1 MLLFKKLSLWAALLG
16 IAAVVFLVRS
26 TTASEPMPALPL
38 APALK
43 PPRGGIGAAG
53 LVEALRE
60 NTAVGV
66 PVAGLIAQVYVKV
79 WDRVEAG
86 APLLQI
92 DDREL
97 TAQLPGLR
105 AEVRV
110 QEMQLAR
117 ARRQAARTEALRA
130 TRGVSEDE
138 ADSRRDDLAIQEAR
152 VEAARAA
159 LAKTESLIER
169 LTVRAPVAGTILQ
182 ITARA
187 GEYAAPGGAAP
198 PILLGAIDEVQ
209 VRADVDEQLAPRVR
223 PGSKATGYLKGDSRT
238 AIPLE
243 FVRIEPYVVPKRS
256 LTGSSSERVDTRVLQ
271 VIFKFPNDLARR
283 IYVGQQMDLFIEEA
297 AAPAS

>member
-1 MLLFKKLSLWAALLG
+1 MFLFKKLSLWAAFVG
-16 IAAVVFLVRS
+16 IAAVIFLVRN
-26 TTASEPMPALPL
+26 TTANEPMPAPPL
-38 APALK
+38 TPAVK
-43 PPRGGIGAAG
+43 PSVRGIGAAG

-66 PVAGLIAQVYVKV
+66 PAAGLVTQVHIRV
-79 WDRVEAG
+79 WDKVAAG
-86 APLLQI
+86 APLLQL

-97 TAQLPGLR
+97 VAQLPGLK
-105 AEVRV
+105 AELRV
-110 QEMQLAR
+110 QETQLAR

-138 ADSRRDDLAIQEAR
+138 ADGRRDDLAIQEAR
-152 VEAARAA
+152 VESAREAI
-159 LAKTESLIER
+159 LKTETLIER

-182 ITARA
+182 LNTRV
-187 GEYAAPGGAAP
+187 GEYAAPGAATP
-198 PILLGAIDEVQ
+198 PMLLGAIDEVQ

-223 PGSKATGYLKGDSRT
+223 PGSKATGYLKGDTRN

-256 LTGSSSERVDTRVLQ
+256 LTGSSAERVDTRVLQ

-297 AAPAS
+297 AAPAL